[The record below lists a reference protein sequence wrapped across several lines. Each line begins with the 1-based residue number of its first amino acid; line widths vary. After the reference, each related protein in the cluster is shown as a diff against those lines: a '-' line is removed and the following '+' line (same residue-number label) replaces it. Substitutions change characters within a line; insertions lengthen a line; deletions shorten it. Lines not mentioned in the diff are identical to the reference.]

1 MADQYCNVDHIKFLL
16 NEVHNMEEIF
26 KAERFADHDVES
38 INLLIDAVKDMS
50 DKEFFPY
57 YEEMDAKPAEL
68 REDGIYVHPQVKTMM
83 QKSGEMGII
92 SGSFDYE
99 HGGMQLPAL
108 ASFATG
114 YVMSAANNAAVMYN
128 GLTSGAARL
137 ITSFGTKE
145 QIEKYVPNM
154 LTGKWGGTMCLTEP
168 QAGSSLSDITSI
180 AYPQEDG
187 SYKIE
192 GQKIFIS
199 SGDHQCVDNII
210 HLFLARIEGAPPGTK
225 GISLFIVPK
234 MRIQED
240 GSLVSNDVTAVGD
253 FQKMGQ
259 RGNATAHLAFGEN
272 KNCVGWLV
280 GEENRGLK
288 HMFQMMNGARI
299 EVGVSGASIA
309 SAAYEASLQY
319 AKERPQGRRL
329 QGGGK
334 KDLAEGQTLI
344 INHPDV
350 RRMLLLQKAVVE
362 GSLSLITEACK
373 LEDMRYQLEGDAK
386 KDAHLLLE
394 LLTPVVK
401 TYPSE
406 MGRIAVSNGLQVLGG
421 YGFCT
426 EFSLQQYYRD
436 IRIMALYEGTT
447 GIQSLDL
454 LGRKVTMQNG
464 KAMML
469 LVNKMQETMKTA
481 STYDEFKPYIKK
493 LGAKLQDTQ
502 EIMQY
507 LLQYAMKGDHEK
519 FLADATIFMDFFGTI
534 IIGWQW
540 LKMATAAKEAL
551 VTGNTVQP
559 TEFYES
565 KIHTMKFFFKYE
577 MPKTLAAKETLL
589 DPSFL
594 TILEEETEK
603 ELII

>member
-1 MADQYCNVDHIKFLL
+1 MADQYCSVDHIKFLL
-16 NEVHNMEEIF
+16 NEVHNLEEVL

-38 INLLIDAVKDMS
+38 INLLIDAVKDLA
-50 DKEFFPY
+50 DKEYFPY

-68 REDGIYVHPQVKTMM
+68 REDGIYVHPQVKNMI
-83 QKSGEMGII
+83 QKSGEMGLLA
-92 SGSFDYE
+92 GSFDYE
-99 HGGMQLPAL
+99 HGGLQLPAL
-108 ASFATG
+108 ASLGTG
-114 YVMSAANNAAVMYN
+114 YVLTAANNAAVMYN

-137 ITSFGTKE
+137 ITSYGTPA
-145 QIEKYVPNM
+145 QIDKYVPNM
-154 LTGKWGGTMCLTEP
+154 LNGTWGGTMCLTEP
-168 QAGSSLSDITSI
+168 QAGSSLSDITSV

-199 SGDHQCVDNII
+199 SGDHQCVNNII
-210 HLFLARIEGAPPGTK
+210 HLTLARIKGAPAGTK

-234 MRIQED
+234 LRIQED
-240 GSLVSNDVTAVGD
+240 GSFVSNDVKAVGD

-259 RGNATAHLAFGEN
+259 RGNATAHLAFGEE
-272 KNCVGWLV
+272 KNCHGWLV
-280 GEENRGLK
+280 GAENRGLPQ
-288 HMFQMMNGARI
+288 MFQMMNGARI

-309 SAAYEASLQY
+309 SAAYQASLQY

-362 GSLSLITEACK
+362 GSLSLIAEACR
-373 LEDMRYQLEGDAK
+373 LEDMRHLLEGEAK
-386 KDAHLLLE
+386 KEAHMLLE

-406 MGRIAVSNGLQVLGG
+406 MGRVAVSNGLQVLGG

-426 EFSLQQYYRD
+426 DFPLQQYYRD

-447 GIQSLDL
+447 GIQSMDL
-454 LGRKVTMQNG
+454 LGRKVVMANG
-464 KAMML
+464 KAMVL
-469 LVNKMQETMKTA
+469 LVDKIKETMKVA
-481 STYDEFKPYIKK
+481 GTYDEFKPYIKI
-493 LGAKLQDTQ
+493 LGSKLQDTQ
-502 EIMQY
+502 EIMKY
-507 LLQYAMKGDHEK
+507 LLQYAMKGEHEK
-519 FLADATIFMDFFGTI
+519 FLADATIFMEFFSNI

-540 LKMATAAKEAL
+540 LKMATVAKEAL
-551 VTGNTVQP
+551 VTSNTVQP

-577 MPKTLAAKETLL
+577 MPKTAAAKETLL
-589 DPSFL
+589 NSTFL
-594 TILEEETEK
+594 TILEEATEK

>member
-577 MPKTLAAKETLL
+577 MPKTLAISTNKR
-589 DPSFL
+589 SQN
-594 TILEEETEK
+594 
-603 ELII
+603 

>member
-1 MADQYCNVDHIKFLL
+1 
-16 NEVHNMEEIF
+16 
-26 KAERFADHDVES
+26 
-38 INLLIDAVKDMS
+38 
-50 DKEFFPY
+50 
-57 YEEMDAKPAEL
+57 
-68 REDGIYVHPQVKTMM
+68 
-83 QKSGEMGII
+83 
-92 SGSFDYE
+92 
-99 HGGMQLPAL
+99 
-108 ASFATG
+108 
-114 YVMSAANNAAVMYN
+114 
-128 GLTSGAARL
+128 
-137 ITSFGTKE
+137 
-145 QIEKYVPNM
+145 
-154 LTGKWGGTMCLTEP
+154 MCIR
-168 QAGSSLSDITSI
+168 D
-180 AYPQEDG
+180 
-187 SYKIE
+187 
-192 GQKIFIS
+192 
-199 SGDHQCVDNII
+199 
-210 HLFLARIEGAPPGTK
+210 
-225 GISLFIVPK
+225 
-234 MRIQED
+234 
-240 GSLVSNDVTAVGD
+240 
-253 FQKMGQ
+253 
-259 RGNATAHLAFGEN
+259 
-272 KNCVGWLV
+272 
-280 GEENRGLK
+280 
-288 HMFQMMNGARI
+288 RI

-481 STYDEFKPYIKK
+481 STYDEFKPYIKS
-493 LGAKLQDTQ
+493 LGNKLQDTQ

-519 FLADATIFMDFFGTI
+519 FLADATIFMEFFGTV

-589 DPSFL
+589 DPTFL
-594 TILEEETEK
+594 TLLETETEK
-603 ELII
+603 ELIM